1 MKSVLIIPSWYKNSE
16 SPSSGSFFE
25 EQAVLMARSFEVSV
39 LVMERFYIDN
49 INDASYY
56 PPQLSSENNS
66 LQVYRLRFPQS
77 RFLSPDENLKT
88 QIYYGKKGF
97 LDILKECESNFS
109 LIHAQATFPAGI
121 IAKHVSNLTPTPY
134 IITEHFGPF
143 NPDFLHSDFV
153 KREMFSALEQA
164 NDVLSVSYHLR
175 QQILMQGI
183 KCNPIVVGNFV
194 DDDLFNVTKRNL
206 ESRIRLLTVAYYPS
220 YIKDLDNLFSAL
232 VFLKKELIDFHLNI
246 VGGGEPQGGN
256 LGHNMIN
263 DIVKNYDL
271 GEEVTVLGSC
281 SRIEMKEQ
289 MQYCDIY
296 VSSSIAETFGV
307 CICEAM
313 LCGKPVVLTKNGG
326 SADFASSSNSIS
338 VEIHNPEQLANA
350 IIKLI
355 DTYSNYDPISIRN
368 GISNKYGR
376 KAFLN
381 RMCSIYSKYIK
392 CE

>member
-1 MKSVLIIPSWYKNSE
+1 MKSILIIPSWYKNSD
-16 SPSSGSFFE
+16 SPSAGSFFE
-25 EQAVLMARSFEVSV
+25 EQAVLMASSFEICVF
-39 LVMERFYIDN
+39 VMERFYVDN
-49 INDASYY
+49 ISDVGYC
-56 PPQLSSENNS
+56 PPVLSSENNS
-66 LQVYRLRFPQS
+66 FQVYRLQFPQS
-77 RFLSPDENLKT
+77 RSLSPDENLKI
-88 QIYYGKKGF
+88 QILYGKKGF
-97 LDILKECESNFS
+97 LDILRERESNFS

-121 IAKHVSNLTPTPY
+121 IAKHLSKLIPNPY

-153 KREMFSALEQA
+153 KKEMFSALEQA
-164 NDVLSVSYHLR
+164 NDVLSVSFHLR

-194 DDDLFNVTKRNL
+194 DDNLFNVKKNNL
-206 ESRIRLLTVAYYPS
+206 DSSIKLLTVAYYPS

-232 VFLKKELIDFHLNI
+232 VFLKKESIDFHLNI

-256 LGHNMIN
+256 QGHNMIN

-271 GEEVTVLGSC
+271 DKEVTILGSC
-281 SRIEMKEQ
+281 NRIEMKGQ

-368 GISNKYGR
+368 GISDKYGR

-381 RMCSIYSKYIK
+381 RMSSIYSKYIK
-392 CE
+392 CV